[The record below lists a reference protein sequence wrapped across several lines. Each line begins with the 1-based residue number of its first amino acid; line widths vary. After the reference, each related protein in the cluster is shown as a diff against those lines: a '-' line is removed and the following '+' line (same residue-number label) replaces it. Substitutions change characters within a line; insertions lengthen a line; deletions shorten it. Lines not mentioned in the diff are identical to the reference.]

1 MKNLIT
7 ISSLRMIF
15 ATVVLSF
22 FIIGCGEDDTENEG
36 NKLPDVNIVQNNTTV
51 NVGAKVDLNST
62 AIDMDGDALTY
73 EWKFVSK
80 PTGSLATLTTTT
92 TQKVSF
98 TADKVGEYV
107 VQFVAK
113 DVVDAIGKDT
123 VTITAKEIGAFS
135 NTCTSYIAISSTTY
149 TTDTTLDGCYKVD
162 RYIEIAENKLLT
174 INPGSVLMFTSS
186 GYIEVKG
193 ALKAVGT
200 PAQPI
205 LFTGSTKSAG
215 NWQGIQFEN
224 AVDDKN
230 ELANVIIEYGGSWGQ
245 GSLYANE
252 NTHLKIRD
260 SIIRDSSTNGFN
272 FGADVLLNEFTNVTS
287 TNNAE
292 TAGIVGINAL
302 NTIDGTSDFTGNNN
316 DYITL
321 TSGIVNTNQIWSA
334 LTVPVLVDRY
344 IEIASNKLLTIKPG
358 ARFEF
363 VSSGYIEINGALKA
377 IGTPEIIDKT
387 TGDITPAKLITF
399 TGATTSAG
407 FWQGIQFKN
416 AVDTKNELV
425 HVVIKHAGSW
435 GNGALYASDST
446 NLKIRD
452 SIISDSSTHGFNLGN
467 DVVLN
472 EFRNVTS
479 TNNAETA
486 GIIGPKA
493 LSAIDNTS
501 DFTGNIGNDYLTVNS
516 GTVATDETWNELTVP
531 IFVNRYIEIGE
542 NALVT
547 VNPGAIF
554 KFASS
559 GYLEVKGAIKAIGIT
574 TKPIT
579 FTGATA
585 SAGFWQSI
593 QFRNAV
599 DTRNELAN
607 VIIEYAGS
615 WGNSNLYVGDATV
628 LNVHDSII
636 RNSSGFGMWISNTAT
651 VINTN
656 NSFSDNKEGSLHQD

>member
-1 MKNLIT
+1 MN
-7 ISSLRMIF
+7 ISSLSVIASAIALSLIF
-15 ATVVLSF
+15 T
-22 FIIGCGEDDTENEG
+22 GCGDTDPENEG
-36 NKLPDVNIVQNNTTV
+36 NHLPDVNIVQNSTTV
-51 NVGAKVDLNST
+51 NVGTKVDLTST
-62 AIDMDGDALTY
+62 ALDVDGDALTY

-80 PTGSLATLTTTT
+80 PTGSSATLTTTT
-92 TQKVSF
+92 TKQASF
-98 TADKVGEYV
+98 TADKAGEYV

-113 DVVDAIGKDT
+113 DVVDAVGKDT
-123 VTITAKEIGAFS
+123 VTITAIEAGVIS
-135 NTCTSYIAISSTTY
+135 NTCTSYTEITSTTY
-149 TTDTTLDGCYKVD
+149 NVDTVLDGCYKID
-162 RYIEIAENKLLT
+162 RYLEIAENKLLT
-174 INPGSVLMFTSS
+174 IKAGSVLEFTSS
-186 GYIEVKG
+186 GYIEVNG

-215 NWQGIQFEN
+215 HWQGIQFKN
-224 AVDDKN
+224 AVDNRN
-230 ELANVIIEYGGSWGQ
+230 ELANTIIEYAGSWGQ
-245 GSLYANE
+245 GSLYANGS
-252 NTHLKIRD
+252 THLKVRD
-260 SIIRDSSTNGFN
+260 SIIRDSSTNGFS
-272 FGADVLLNEFTNVTS
+272 FGVDVLLNEFTNVTS
-287 TNNAE
+287 TSNAE
-292 TAGIVGINAL
+292 TAGIVGVNAL
-302 NTIDGTSDFTGNNN
+302 DTIDGTSNFTGNNN
-316 DYITL
+316 DYLTL
-321 TSGIVNTNQIWSA
+321 TSGTVNTDQTWSS
-334 LTVPVLVDRY
+334 LTVPVLVNRY

-363 VSSGYIEINGALKA
+363 VSSGYIEILGALKA
-377 IGTPEIIDKT
+377 VGTAEYQDKA
-387 TGDITPAKLITF
+387 TGNITPAQPITF
-399 TGATTSAG
+399 SGATTSAG

-416 AVDTKNELV
+416 AVDTRNELA

-435 GNGALYASDST
+435 GNGALYASEST

-452 SIISDSSTHGFNLGN
+452 TLISDSSTHGFNFAN
-467 DVVLN
+467 NVVLN
-472 EFRNVTS
+472 EFTNVTS

-516 GTVATDETWNELTVP
+516 GTVATDVTWNELTVP
-531 IFVNRYIEIGE
+531 VFVNRYIEIGE
-542 NALVT
+542 NSLVT

-559 GYLEVKGAIKAIGIT
+559 GYIEVRGALKAIGT
-574 TKPIT
+574 PTKPIT

-593 QFRNAV
+593 QFKNAI

-615 WGNSNLYVGDATV
+615 WGSSNLYIGDATV

-636 RNSSGFGMWISNTAT
+636 RNSSSFGMWISGTANVTRANNTFS
-651 VINTN
+651 N
-656 NSFSDNKEGSLHQD
+656 NVEGNVHQD